1 MLIIV
6 ENDTLEFIHRK
17 KQFNTGIQALIF
29 SKDGKVMFSSAGQKE
44 VCVSAIQVEGRDI
57 MSVEFGG
64 FSDNAKS
71 EEESNGGNDTGGDLR
86 IMGIDVR
93 DELLDGVSGY
103 LVALALSD
111 STVKVSI
118 QVDVANCSYTG
129 LIRLL
134 RNVFRLLRA
143 SILLVVS

>member
-6 ENDTLEFIHRK
+6 ENDTLEFVHRK
-17 KQFNTGIQALIF
+17 KQFNTGIQALVF

-64 FSDNAKS
+64 YSNNAKS
-71 EEESNGGNDTGGDLR
+71 DESNGNDDAGGDLR

-93 DELLDGVSGY
+93 DELLDGVNGY
-103 LVALALSD
+103 LVGLALSD

-118 QVDVANCSYTG
+118 
-129 LIRLL
+129 
-134 RNVFRLLRA
+134 
-143 SILLVVS
+143 